1 MVYRD
6 FKYLTRRKVSDKTLL
21 YKAFNIA
28 KNIKYDG
35 YQRRRASM
43 VHKFFDKKSSCGA
56 ATVSNKSGVK
66 NEIIQDKES
75 AEEWHKPVIK

>member
-1 MVYRD
+1 
-6 FKYLTRRKVSDKTLL
+6 
-21 YKAFNIA
+21 
-28 KNIKYDG
+28 
-35 YQRRRASM
+35 M
-43 VHKFFDKKSSCGA
+43 VHKFFDKKSSCGT